1 MVQITIFL
9 LHYVGT
15 SGILRMC
22 QGYGTA
28 KKKEGEKMEG
38 SFKVNIF
45 TPKEAR
51 NYRDLSVKFVAEKLG
66 MSESTYINK
75 ENGTSKFYVDEAV
88 NFSDIVNIPFRNI
101 KFF

>member
-1 MVQITIFL
+1 
-9 LHYVGT
+9 
-15 SGILRMC
+15 
-22 QGYGTA
+22 
-28 KKKEGEKMEG
+28 MEG

-51 NYRDLSVKFVAEKLG
+51 NYRDLSVKFVAEELG

-75 ENGTSKFYVDEAV
+75 ENGISKFYVDEAV